1 MADISMAQLVEQ
13 LLEAFVERQ
22 NHDLVNGPTQEP
34 GSSQHPWSQH
44 PWFVASGLPW
54 RHWSFVSARVCV

>member
-1 MADISMAQLVEQ
+1 MTKQKKLSVLIAAETHKKIKRYCVMADISMAQLVEQ

-34 GSSQHPWSQH
+34 GSSQHP
-44 PWFVASGLPW
+44 
-54 RHWSFVSARVCV
+54 